1 MQSNKALF
9 DKFCLY
15 LFAQRDAVLLDPQRD
30 PLELHKNLSS
40 LIKQAQDANTDNVD
54 LAYIMAALS
63 DEILL
68 NIEWDGKLYWENNML
83 EQKFFGSQTAGD
95 TIFANIE
102 QLVQGDVANLL
113 ETGEIYLKLLALG
126 FLGKYRGLQ
135 QDIKEFNKV
144 RHRLFDVL
152 ERADKSIFFVEHRLF
167 QGEYAHTIPT
177 KRKQLLP
184 DTNNILYI
192 CFSFTFLFLVIG
204 SIVWAFETKDLYR
217 ILSEISLLALSN

>member
-15 LFAQRDAVLLDPQRD
+15 LFAQRYAVLLDPQRD

-102 QLVQGDVANLL
+102 QLIRGDVANLL

-126 FLGKYRGLQ
+126 FLGKYRGL
-135 QDIKEFNKV
+135 
-144 RHRLFDVL
+144 
-152 ERADKSIFFVEHRLF
+152 LF